1 MNLNNLI
8 NPSVN
13 LLKSYTPGL
22 SIDAVKKKYNVGSV
36 TKLASN
42 ENPFGSSVTLKQLQN
57 EPIDLERYPD
67 IASEPLIESISRTYS
82 LSENN
87 VLLGNGSDEL
97 LQILGQCFLKP
108 NDEILTVNP
117 TFSIYKLVST
127 ICGATY
133 KEIPLDNF
141 QYNIQTLL
149 NTITP
154 KTKLIFLANPN
165 NPTGTL
171 LTQSDIAQLLSKLTN
186 GILVLDQAYSEFASD
201 PSYGNG
207 IPFIQTHKNVCV
219 LQTFSKLYGLA
230 GLRLGYAL
238 GHPEL
243 IALLSK
249 LKMPF
254 NVNSLALKAGTLAL
268 KNKKFIQTTLEN
280 NETEKAFI
288 YAEFEKLKIS
298 YIKTHANF
306 ILIHGEWDASSVAE
320 NLLKQGV
327 IIRPLNSF
335 GLPHAI
341 RVSIG
346 TRAQNQKFINAL
358 IKCLD
363 LKESTYE

>member
-22 SIDAVKKKYNVGSV
+22 SIDAVKKKYNVDSV

-42 ENPFGSSVTLKQLQN
+42 ENPFGSAVTLKQLQN

-67 IASEPLIESISRTYS
+67 TASEPLIESISRTYS

-87 VLLGNGSDEL
+87 ILLGNGSDEL
-97 LQILGQCFLKP
+97 LQMLGQCFLNP
-108 NDEILTVNP
+108 NDDVLTVSP
-117 TFSIYKLVST
+117 TFSIYKLVAT
-127 ICGATY
+127 ISRATY
-133 KEIPLDNF
+133 QEVPLLNF
-141 QYNIQTLL
+141 QYDIQTLIDA
-149 NTITP
+149 ITP

-171 LTQSDIAQLLSKLTN
+171 LTQLDIEKILNNLPN
-186 GILVLDQAYSEFASD
+186 GLLVLDQAYAEFASD

-207 IPFIQTHKNVCV
+207 LPFIHEHKNVCI

-254 NVNSLALKAGTLAL
+254 NVNSLALKAGTIAL
-268 KNKKFIQTTLEN
+268 KNKEFVQKTLKN
-280 NETEKAFI
+280 NEIEKVFL
-288 YAEFEKLKIS
+288 YNEFEKLKIS

-358 IKCLD
+358 IKCTD
-363 LKESTYE
+363 LKEPTYE